1 MGTYRN
7 RWGIE
12 IKICC
17 ASCQYKDYDRKTG
30 ERICTL
36 TQQPVERLDLCEE
49 WHLSQGLAMAGA
61 GGGEVKSKEYLR
73 EKFLECIISTKEKE
87 KNDEDNRDSD
97 SPADG
102 DGGALA
108 GGLQG

>member
-12 IKICC
+12 IRICC
-17 ASCQYKDYDRKTG
+17 ASCQYKDYDKKTG

-36 TQQPVERLDLCEE
+36 TQR
-49 WHLSQGLAMAGA
+49 H
-61 GGGEVKSKEYLR
+61 LR

-87 KNDEDNRDSD
+87 MKNENNSKSD
-97 SPADG
+97 STTDG

>member
-12 IKICC
+12 VKICC
-17 ASCQYKDYDRKTG
+17 ASCQYKEYDKKTG
-30 ERICTL
+30 ERLCTL
-36 TQQPVERLDLCEE
+36 TQLPVEGQELCEE
-49 WHLSQGLAMAGA
+49 WHLSQGLSMAGA

-87 KNDEDNRDSD
+87 KNDEDNS
-97 SPADG
+97 
-102 DGGALA
+102 
-108 GGLQG
+108 

>member
-12 IKICC
+12 IRICC
-17 ASCQYKDYDRKTG
+17 ASCQYKEYDKKTG

-36 TQQPVERLDLCEE
+36 TQRQVERQELCEE
-49 WHLSQGLAMAGA
+49 WHLSQGLEMAGS

-87 KNDEDNRDSD
+87 MKNENNSKSD
-97 SPADG
+97 STTDG